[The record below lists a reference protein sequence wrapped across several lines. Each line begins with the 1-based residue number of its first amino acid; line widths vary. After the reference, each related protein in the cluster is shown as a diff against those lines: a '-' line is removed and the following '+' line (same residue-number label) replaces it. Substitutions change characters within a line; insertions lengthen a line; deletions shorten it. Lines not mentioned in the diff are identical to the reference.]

1 MGNLA
6 KGIARSKAKGDYTK
20 VNLASIPDAFF
31 NVFQSGNLTP
41 TELSEMFGVKKRTIR
56 KWKQTIREDVGFQKE
71 VAMPDEID
79 IEDLVEERIKK
90 FARKTVKKEAEKC
103 FPIQVLKDGPI
114 AIAHFG
120 DPHVD
125 DDGTNLGLL
134 LKHAELVAKTDGMFG
149 GNVGDV
155 QNNWVGRLGRLYGEQ
170 STSAAESWKLTEHF
184 IKMVPWLYLC
194 GGNHDAWS
202 GAGDPLEY
210 MIGQPT
216 VYANHQVRLNLKFP
230 NKKEIRVNCR
240 HNFKGHSQYNT
251 AHGIS
256 KAAMMGWRDHILTA
270 GHTHVSGYQVLKD
283 PMTGLIS
290 HAIRCASYKTY
301 DKYAEQLG
309 LADQS
314 IFMCPVT
321 IIDPKY
327 DDNDPRLVTTIFD
340 PYEGADYLTWKRSKK
355 SA

>member
-1 MGNLA
+1 MKSNSNTTKISNIPPA
-6 KGIARSKAKGDYTK
+6 FFDAYHQGDY
-20 VNLASIPDAFF
+20 S
-31 NVFQSGNLTP
+31 P
-41 TELSEMFGVKKRTIR
+41 TQLSEMFSVNKRTIR
-56 KWKQTIREDVGFQKE
+56 KWKQSIREEIGFQKDI
-71 VAMPDEID
+71 AMPNEID
-79 IEDLVEERIKK
+79 IEELVQERVNK
-90 FARKTVKKEAEKC
+90 FKRKSIKKEAMKC
-103 FPIQVLKDGPI
+103 FPVSVLKEGPI
-114 AIAHFG
+114 GIAHFG

-125 DDGTNLGLL
+125 DDGTNIGLL
-134 LKHAELVAKTDGMFG
+134 LKHADLVAKTDGLFG

-155 QNNWVGRLGRLYGEQ
+155 QNNWIGRLGRLYGEQ
-170 STSAAESWKLTEHF
+170 STSAKESWKLTEHF
-184 IKMVPWLYLC
+184 ITKVQWLYLC

-216 VYANHQVRLNLKFP
+216 VYQNDQVRLNIIFP
-230 NKKEIRVNCR
+230 NKKEVRVNCR

-251 AHGIS
+251 AHGIT

-355 SA
+355 NA

>member
-1 MGNLA
+1 MGTLKQTEKRTKN
-6 KGIARSKAKGDYTK
+6 KYNTSKVHLSNIPPNFFSCYGDESLGPAE
-20 VNLASIPDAFF
+20 LAS
-31 NVFQSGNLTP
+31 
-41 TELSEMFGVKKRTIR
+41 MFGVGKRTIR
-56 KWKQTIREDVGFQKE
+56 KWKQTIREDVGFQRKVE
-71 VAMPDEID
+71 MPDEID
-79 IEDLVEERIKK
+79 IDELVIERVRK
-90 FARKTVKKEAEKC
+90 FERKTIRKEAEKC
-103 FPIQVLKDGPI
+103 FPIEVLKDGPI

-170 STSAAESWKLTEHF
+170 STSAVESWKLTEHF

-210 MIGQPT
+210 MVGQPT
-216 VYANHQVRLNLKFP
+216 VYQNHQVRLNLTFP
-230 NKKEIRVNCR
+230 NGKEVRVNCR

-251 AHGIS
+251 AHGIT
-256 KAAMMGWRDHILTA
+256 KAAMLGWRDHILTA

-301 DKYAEQLG
+301 DRYAEQLG
-309 LADQS
+309 LADQN
-314 IFMCPVT
+314 IFECPVT

-327 DDNDPRLVTTIFD
+327 DDNDSRLVTTIFD
-340 PYEGADYLTWKRSKK
+340 PYEAADYLTWKRSKK
-355 SA
+355 NA